1 MRVHELKTWPEFFE
15 PILQGE
21 KKFEIRLDDRGFR
34 VGDHLQLWEW
44 LPKSKSYTGRV
55 ILVKVDYIVQG
66 FSGLKAGWVA
76 MSISILGAAE
86 HQIKADKATVSYE
99 NIPCP
104 NCGTYR
110 ERAPFGDILLKCPHC
125 GDDEIDMAAEAAIP

>member
-1 MRVHELKTWPEFFE
+1 MKVHELKTWPEFFE

-34 VGDHLQLWEW
+34 VGDHLKLWEW

-55 ILVKVDYIVQG
+55 ILVKVDYIVSG
-66 FSGLKAGWVA
+66 FSGLTAGWVA

-86 HQIKADKATVSYE
+86 HQLHRTLETAPVS
-99 NIPCP
+99 
-104 NCGTYR
+104 
-110 ERAPFGDILLKCPHC
+110 
-125 GDDEIDMAAEAAIP
+125 

>member
-1 MRVHELKTWPEFFE
+1 MKVHKLKTWPEFYE

-44 LPKSKSYTGRV
+44 LPTSQSYTGRV
-55 ILVKVDYIVQG
+55 LLVKVDYIVQG
-66 FSGLKAGWVA
+66 FVGLTDGWVA

-86 HQIKADKATVSYE
+86 QQRQADALPVCVCPADGMPNAFCPIHGAQATGRSL
-99 NIPCP
+99 
-104 NCGTYR
+104 R
-110 ERAPFGDILLKCPHC
+110 
-125 GDDEIDMAAEAAIP
+125 